1 MGLAQGNQPIRRRY
15 GYLALADDRL
25 IFAYPTTTTARRRN
39 RIVYSNALQSIQTLL
54 FCPTYWLNAL

>member
-25 IFAYPTTTTARRRN
+25 VFAYPTTTTARRRN
-39 RIVYSNALQSIQTLL
+39 TIVYSDALQSM
-54 FCPTYWLNAL
+54 